1 LEILWVVL
9 LNSIEL
15 LFGFQS
21 LRILISEIEVFCLE
35 LALVYF
41 LPFTYGTI
49 FGKSKKTDY
58 NLPFSCFYLFSQ
70 CLFAINTDTMSLFNL
85 SETIIETEI
94 PVLNDAEE
102 KKMDQEQLPDELAI
116 LPLKNT
122 VLFPGVVIPITIG
135 RDKSIQLIKDAYAG
149 KSRLIGVVAQK
160 NMNIENPEPGDLFPL
175 GTVANILKM
184 LKMPDGSIT
193 AVIQG
198 RSRFVVDQF
207 TQEDPYLKA
216 KVTKAAD
223 VFPEAAS
230 AKAMAISLRKEAM
243 RVIELSPQLPTEA
256 NIALQNINSF
266 RFLVN
271 FISSHLNLSVQDKQG
286 ILETDNLLDR
296 ANKVLE
302 FLGKELQV
310 LELSEEIQSKVRT
323 DLDKQQ
329 RDYILRQQIKAIQD
343 ELGEEGLEQEMDDL
357 KGRAEKKQ
365 MSKQAKEVFDKE
377 LHRLQ
382 RLHPNSP
389 EYAVSMNYLDWMLEL
404 PWYDY
409 KKEEIDLAFARDV
422 LDADHYGLEKVKDR
436 ILEYLAVLKL
446 NGNLK
451 APILC
456 FYGPP
461 GVGKTSLGKS
471 IAAALKRDF
480 VRMSLGGVRDEA
492 EIRGHRRTYIGAMP
506 GRILQGLKKAKTG
519 NPVFMLDEID
529 KVGNDFRGD
538 PSSALL
544 EVLDP
549 AQNNAFNDHFLEV
562 DYDLSSIMF
571 IATANSLESIH
582 PALRDRMEL
591 IEINGYTLEEKVQI
605 AKQHLIPQQ
614 RDAHGLKSTQ
624 LKISPGAMKS
634 LVESYTRESG
644 VRNLNQ
650 KIARICRVAAKEIVA
665 NENEGAKVTED
676 NLSHYLGAARFDQ
689 DGWEKIEVPGVSIGL
704 AWTQVGGDILYIE
717 SVLMPGTGKMTI
729 TGQLG
734 EVMKESA
741 SAAFTY
747 LKSIADKYSIPKEAF
762 SQWDVHIHIPAGAVP
777 KDGPSAGITLLT
789 ALTSLY
795 TKRLV
800 KSRLAMTGEITLR
813 GKVLPVGGI
822 KEKVLAAA
830 RAGIRQIIMCKEN
843 KKDVEEIKDEA
854 LKNLEFFYVERME
867 EVLTLALEGDRKK
880 NKG

>member
-1 LEILWVVL
+1 
-9 LNSIEL
+9 
-15 LFGFQS
+15 
-21 LRILISEIEVFCLE
+21 
-35 LALVYF
+35 
-41 LPFTYGTI
+41 
-49 FGKSKKTDY
+49 
-58 NLPFSCFYLFSQ
+58 
-70 CLFAINTDTMSLFNL
+70 MSLIKL
-85 SETIIETEI
+85 SDTIIETEI

-102 KKMDQEQLPDELAI
+102 KKLDLEELPEELSI

-135 RDKSIQLIKDAYAG
+135 RDKSIQLVKDAY
-149 KSRLIGVVAQK
+149 SSPNRLVGVVAQK
-160 NMNIENPEPGDLFPL
+160 NMNIENPEPGDLFPT

-198 RSRFVVDQF
+198 RSRFAVDSFVQ
-207 TQEDPYLKA
+207 QDPYLKA
-216 KVTKAAD
+216 KVRKVAD
-223 VFPEAAS
+223 EFPESSA
-230 AKAMAISLRKEAM
+230 AKAMSISLKREAM
-243 RVIELSPQLPTEA
+243 RVIELSPNLPTDA
-256 NIALQNINSF
+256 NIVLQNINSF

-271 FISSHLNLSVQDKQG
+271 FISSHLNLPVIDKQG
-286 ILETDNLLDR
+286 ILETDNLLAR

-302 FLGKELQV
+302 YLNKELHV
-310 LELSEEIQSKVRT
+310 LELSEEIQSKVKT

-343 ELGEEGLEQEMDDL
+343 ELGEEGLEQEMDEL
-357 KGRAEKKQ
+357 KRRAEKKL

-377 LHRLQ
+377 WSRLQ

-389 EYAVSMNYLDWMLEL
+389 EYSVSMNYIDWMLEL
-404 PWYDY
+404 PWYEFR
-409 KKEEIDLAFARDV
+409 KEEIDLGFARKV
-422 LDADHYGLEKVKDR
+422 LDEDHYGLESVKDR

-446 NGNLK
+446 NGNQK

-471 IAAALKRDF
+471 IASALKRDF

-614 RDAHGLKSTQ
+614 REAHGLKTNQ
-624 LKISPGAMKS
+624 LKISPGALKS

-650 KIARICRVAAKEIVA
+650 KIARLCRVAAKEIVG

-676 NLSHYLGAARFDQ
+676 NLKHYLGAARFDQ
-689 DGWEKIEVPGVSIGL
+689 DAWEKIEVPGVVIGL

-717 SVLMPGTGKMTI
+717 SVKMPGTGKLTL

-734 EVMKESA
+734 DVMKESA
-741 SAAFTY
+741 TAAYTY
-747 LKSIADKYSIPKEAF
+747 LKSVSAQHNIPKEAF
-762 SQWDVHIHIPAGAVP
+762 TEWDVHIHIPAGAVP

-789 ALTSLY
+789 AITSLL
-795 TKRLV
+795 TGRLV

-843 KKDVEEIKDEA
+843 QKDVEEIKDDA
-854 LKNLEFFYVERME
+854 LKNLEFHYVERMD
-867 EVLTLALEGDRKK
+867 EVLSIALESPKK
-880 NKG
+880 LK

>member
-1 LEILWVVL
+1 
-9 LNSIEL
+9 
-15 LFGFQS
+15 
-21 LRILISEIEVFCLE
+21 
-35 LALVYF
+35 
-41 LPFTYGTI
+41 
-49 FGKSKKTDY
+49 
-58 NLPFSCFYLFSQ
+58 
-70 CLFAINTDTMSLFNL
+70 MSLIKL
-85 SETIIETEI
+85 SETLIETEI

-102 KKMDQEQLPDELAI
+102 KKLDMEELPDELSI

-135 RDKSIQLIKDAYAG
+135 RDKSIQLVKDAYAG
-149 KSRLIGVVAQK
+149 KTRLIGVVAQK
-160 NMNIENPEPGDLFPL
+160 NMSIENPEPGDLFPT

-198 RSRFVVDQF
+198 RSRFEVDSFVQ
-207 TQEDPYLKA
+207 QEPYLKA
-216 KVTKAAD
+216 SVKKVAD
-223 VFPEAAS
+223 VFPDSSA
-230 AKAMAISLRKEAM
+230 AKAMSISLKKEAM
-243 RVIELSPQLPTEA
+243 RVIELSPNLPTDA

-271 FISSHLNLSVQDKQG
+271 FISSHLNLSVLDKQG
-286 ILETDNLLDR
+286 ILETNNLLER
-296 ANKVLE
+296 AGKVLE
-302 FLGKELQV
+302 YLNKELHV
-310 LELSEEIQSKVRT
+310 LELSEEIQSKVKT

-343 ELGEEGLEQEMDDL
+343 ELGEEGLEQEMDEL
-357 KGRAEKKQ
+357 KRRADKKS
-365 MSKQAKEVFDKE
+365 MSKTAREVFDKE
-377 LHRLQ
+377 WNRLQ

-389 EYAVSMNYLDWMLEL
+389 EYAVAMNYLDWMLEL
-404 PWYDY
+404 PWYDFR
-409 KKEEIDLAFARDV
+409 KEEIDLAFARKV
-422 LDADHYGLEKVKDR
+422 LDEDHYGLESVKDR

-446 NGNLK
+446 NGSQK

-471 IAAALKRDF
+471 IASALKRDF

-571 IATANSLESIH
+571 IATANSLDSIH

-614 RDAHGLKSTQ
+614 REAHGLKTNQ
-624 LKISPGAMKS
+624 LKISPGALKL
-634 LVESYTRESG
+634 LVENYTRESG

-650 KIARICRVAAKEIVA
+650 KIARLCRVAAKEIVG

-676 NLSHYLGAARFDQ
+676 NLKHYLGAARFDQ
-689 DGWEKIEVPGVSIGL
+689 DAWEKIEVPGVVIGL

-717 SVLMPGTGKMTI
+717 SVKMPGTGKLTL

-734 EVMKESA
+734 DVMKESA
-741 SAAFTY
+741 TAAYTY
-747 LKSIADKYSIPKEAF
+747 LKSVAAKQNIPKEAF
-762 SQWDVHIHIPAGAVP
+762 TEWDVHIHIPAGAVP

-789 ALTSLY
+789 AITSLL
-795 TKRLV
+795 TGRLV
-800 KSRLAMTGEITLR
+800 KSRMAMTGEITLR

-843 KKDVEEIKDEA
+843 QKDVEEIKDDA
-854 LKNLEFFYVERME
+854 LKNLDFFYVERMD
-867 EVLTLALEGDRKK
+867 EVLTLALEPLKK
-880 NKG
+880 VK

>member
-1 LEILWVVL
+1 
-9 LNSIEL
+9 
-15 LFGFQS
+15 
-21 LRILISEIEVFCLE
+21 
-35 LALVYF
+35 
-41 LPFTYGTI
+41 
-49 FGKSKKTDY
+49 
-58 NLPFSCFYLFSQ
+58 
-70 CLFAINTDTMSLFNL
+70 
-85 SETIIETEI
+85 
-94 PVLNDAEE
+94 
-102 KKMDQEQLPDELAI
+102 
-116 LPLKNT
+116 
-122 VLFPGVVIPITIG
+122 
-135 RDKSIQLIKDAYAG
+135 
-149 KSRLIGVVAQK
+149 
-160 NMNIENPEPGDLFPL
+160 
-175 GTVANILKM
+175 
-184 LKMPDGSIT
+184 
-193 AVIQG
+193 
-198 RSRFVVDQF
+198 
-207 TQEDPYLKA
+207 
-216 KVTKAAD
+216 
-223 VFPEAAS
+223 
-230 AKAMAISLRKEAM
+230 
-243 RVIELSPQLPTEA
+243 
-256 NIALQNINSF
+256 
-266 RFLVN
+266 
-271 FISSHLNLSVQDKQG
+271 
-286 ILETDNLLDR
+286 
-296 ANKVLE
+296 
-302 FLGKELQV
+302 
-310 LELSEEIQSKVRT
+310 
-323 DLDKQQ
+323 
-329 RDYILRQQIKAIQD
+329 
-343 ELGEEGLEQEMDDL
+343 
-357 KGRAEKKQ
+357 
-365 MSKQAKEVFDKE
+365 
-377 LHRLQ
+377 
-382 RLHPNSP
+382 
-389 EYAVSMNYLDWMLEL
+389 
-404 PWYDY
+404 
-409 KKEEIDLAFARDV
+409 
-422 LDADHYGLEKVKDR
+422 
-436 ILEYLAVLKL
+436 
-446 NGNLK
+446 
-451 APILC
+451 
-456 FYGPP
+456 
-461 GVGKTSLGKS
+461 VGKTSLGKS

-747 LKSIADKYSIPKEAF
+747 LKSIADKYNIPKEAF

-777 KDGPSAGITLLT
+777 KD
-789 ALTSLY
+789 
-795 TKRLV
+795 
-800 KSRLAMTGEITLR
+800 
-813 GKVLPVGGI
+813 
-822 KEKVLAAA
+822 
-830 RAGIRQIIMCKEN
+830 
-843 KKDVEEIKDEA
+843 
-854 LKNLEFFYVERME
+854 
-867 EVLTLALEGDRKK
+867 
-880 NKG
+880 

>member
-1 LEILWVVL
+1 MW
-9 LNSIEL
+9 
-15 LFGFQS
+15 
-21 LRILISEIEVFCLE
+21 LR
-35 LALVYF
+35 
-41 LPFTYGTI
+41 
-49 FGKSKKTDY
+49 
-58 NLPFSCFYLFSQ
+58 
-70 CLFAINTDTMSLFNL
+70 LFAMKIDTMSPYNL
-85 SETIIETEI
+85 SETVIETEI

-102 KKMDQEQLPDELAI
+102 RKLEMEQLPDELPI

-135 RDKSIQLIKDAYAG
+135 RDKSIQLVKDAYG
-149 KSRLIGVVAQK
+149 SNSRLIGVTAQK
-160 NMNIENPEPGDLFPL
+160 NMNIENPGSEDLYPT

-198 RSRFVVDQF
+198 RSRFHIEEI
-207 TQEDPYLKA
+207 TTEEPYLKA
-216 KVTKAAD
+216 KVSKAMD
-223 VFPEAAS
+223 VFPETSA
-230 AKAMAISLRKEAM
+230 AKAMAMNLKMEAA
-243 RVIELSPQLPTEA
+243 RVIELSPQLPTDA

-271 FISSHLNLSVQDKQG
+271 FISSHLNIQVSEKQA
-286 ILETDNLLDR
+286 ILETDVLLDR
-296 ANKVLE
+296 AGKVLE
-302 FLGKELQV
+302 YLHKELHV
-310 LELSEEIQSKVRT
+310 LELSEEIQSKVKT

-329 RDYILRQQIKAIQD
+329 REYILRQQIKAIQD

-357 KGRAEKKQ
+357 KARAEKKQ
-365 MSKQAKEVFDKE
+365 MSKQAREVFDKE
-377 LHRLQ
+377 WKRLQ

-389 EYAVSMNYLDWMLEL
+389 EYAVAMNYLDWMLEL
-404 PWYDY
+404 PWYDFR
-409 KKEEIDLAFARDV
+409 KEEIDLNFARTV
-422 LDADHYGLEKVKDR
+422 LDADHYGLESVKDR

-446 NGNLK
+446 NGNQK

-506 GRILQGLKKAKTG
+506 GRILQGLKKTKSG

-562 DYDLSSIMF
+562 DYDLSSILF
-571 IATANSLESIH
+571 IATANSLDSIH

-605 AKQHLIPQQ
+605 ARQHLIPQQ
-614 RDAHGLKSTQ
+614 REAHGLKAGQ
-624 LKISPGAMKS
+624 IKIAQGAIRN
-634 LVESYTRESG
+634 LIEAYTRESG

-650 KIARICRVAAKEIVA
+650 KIARICRVAAKEIV
-665 NENEGAKVTED
+665 NGENESAKVTEE
-676 NLSHYLGAARFDQ
+676 NLNHYLGAARFDQ
-689 DGWEKIEVPGVSIGL
+689 EGWEKMEVPGVAIGL
-704 AWTQVGGDILYIE
+704 AWTQVGGDILFIE
-717 SVLMPGTGKMTI
+717 SVLMPGTGKMTL

-741 SAAFTY
+741 TAAFTY
-747 LKSIADKYSIPKEAF
+747 LKSRAQQYGIPDDAF
-762 SQWDVHIHIPAGAVP
+762 TKWDVHIHIPAGAVP

-795 TKRLV
+795 TGRLV

-830 RAGIRQIIMCKEN
+830 RAGIRQIIMCRDN
-843 KKDVEEIKDEA
+843 QKDVEEIKDDA
-854 LKNLEFFYVERME
+854 LKNLDFFYVEKME
-867 EVLTLALEGDRKK
+867 EVLEIALEGKK
-880 NKG
+880 RS

>member
-1 LEILWVVL
+1 
-9 LNSIEL
+9 
-15 LFGFQS
+15 
-21 LRILISEIEVFCLE
+21 
-35 LALVYF
+35 
-41 LPFTYGTI
+41 
-49 FGKSKKTDY
+49 
-58 NLPFSCFYLFSQ
+58 
-70 CLFAINTDTMSLFNL
+70 MSLIKL
-85 SETIIETEI
+85 SETLIETEI

-102 KKMDQEQLPDELAI
+102 KKLDMEELPDELSI

-122 VLFPGVVIPITIG
+122 VLFPGVVIPITVG
-135 RDKSIQLIKDAYAG
+135 RDKSIQLVKDAYSG
-149 KSRLIGVVAQK
+149 KTRLIGVVAQK
-160 NMNIENPEPGDLFPL
+160 NMSIENPEPGDLFPT

-198 RSRFVVDQF
+198 RSRFEVDSFVQ
-207 TQEDPYLKA
+207 QEPYLKA
-216 KVTKAAD
+216 SVKKVAD
-223 VFPEAAS
+223 VFPDSSA
-230 AKAMAISLRKEAM
+230 AKAMSISLKKEAM
-243 RVIELSPQLPTEA
+243 RVIELSPNLPTDA

-271 FISSHLNLSVQDKQG
+271 FISSHLNLSVLDKQG
-286 ILETDNLLDR
+286 ILETNNLLER
-296 ANKVLE
+296 AGKVLE
-302 FLGKELQV
+302 YLNKELHV
-310 LELSEEIQSKVRT
+310 LELSEEIQSKVKT

-343 ELGEEGLEQEMDDL
+343 ELGEEGLEQEMDEL
-357 KGRAEKKQ
+357 KRRADKKS
-365 MSKQAKEVFDKE
+365 MSKTAREVFDKE
-377 LHRLQ
+377 WSRLQ

-389 EYAVSMNYLDWMLEL
+389 EYSVAMNYLDWMLEL
-404 PWYDY
+404 PWYDFR
-409 KKEEIDLAFARDV
+409 KEEIDLAFARKV
-422 LDADHYGLEKVKDR
+422 LDEDHYGLESVKDR

-446 NGNLK
+446 NGSQK

-471 IAAALKRDF
+471 IASALKRDF

-571 IATANSLESIH
+571 IATANSLDSIH

-614 RDAHGLKSTQ
+614 REAHGLKTNQ
-624 LKISPGAMKS
+624 LKISPGALKS
-634 LVESYTRESG
+634 LVENYTRESG

-650 KIARICRVAAKEIVA
+650 KIARLCRVAAKEIVG

-676 NLSHYLGAARFDQ
+676 NLKHYLGAARFDQ
-689 DGWEKIEVPGVSIGL
+689 DAWEKIEVPGVVIGL

-717 SVLMPGTGKMTI
+717 SVKMPGTGKLTL

-734 EVMKESA
+734 DVMKESA
-741 SAAFTY
+741 TAAYTY
-747 LKSIADKYSIPKEAF
+747 LKSVAAKLNIPKEAF
-762 SQWDVHIHIPAGAVP
+762 TEWDVHIHIPAGAVP

-789 ALTSLY
+789 AITSLL
-795 TKRLV
+795 TDRLV
-800 KSRLAMTGEITLR
+800 KSRMAMTGEITLR

-830 RAGIRQIIMCKEN
+830 RAGIRKIIMCSEN
-843 KKDVEEIKDEA
+843 QKDVEEIKDDA
-854 LKNLEFFYVERME
+854 LKNLEFFYVDRMDQ
-867 EVLTLALEGDRKK
+867 VLELALESESKSRSQR
-880 NKG
+880 

>member
-1 LEILWVVL
+1 
-9 LNSIEL
+9 
-15 LFGFQS
+15 
-21 LRILISEIEVFCLE
+21 
-35 LALVYF
+35 
-41 LPFTYGTI
+41 
-49 FGKSKKTDY
+49 
-58 NLPFSCFYLFSQ
+58 
-70 CLFAINTDTMSLFNL
+70 MSLINL
-85 SETIIETEI
+85 SETLIETEI

-102 KKMDQEQLPDELAI
+102 KKLDMEELPEQLSI

-122 VLFPGVVIPITIG
+122 VLFPGVVIPITVG
-135 RDKSIQLIKDAYAG
+135 RDKSIQLVKDAYAG
-149 KSRLIGVVAQK
+149 KTRLIGVVAQK
-160 NMNIENPEPGDLFPL
+160 NMSIENPEPGDLFPT

-198 RSRFVVDQF
+198 RSRFEVDSFVQ
-207 TQEDPYLKA
+207 QEPYLKA
-216 KVTKAAD
+216 SVKKVAD
-223 VFPEAAS
+223 VFPDSSA
-230 AKAMAISLRKEAM
+230 AKAMSISLKKEAM
-243 RVIELSPQLPTEA
+243 RVIELSPNLPTDA

-271 FISSHLNLSVQDKQG
+271 FISSHLNLSVLDKQG
-286 ILETDNLLDR
+286 ILETNNLLER
-296 ANKVLE
+296 AGKVLE
-302 FLGKELQV
+302 YLNKELHV
-310 LELSEEIQSKVRT
+310 LELSEEIQSKVKT

-343 ELGEEGLEQEMDDL
+343 ELGEEGLEQEMDEL
-357 KGRAEKKQ
+357 KRRADKKS
-365 MSKQAKEVFDKE
+365 MSKTAREVFDKE
-377 LHRLQ
+377 WNRLQ

-389 EYAVSMNYLDWMLEL
+389 EYAVAMNYLDWMLEL
-404 PWYDY
+404 PWYDFR
-409 KKEEIDLAFARDV
+409 KEEIDLAFARKV
-422 LDADHYGLEKVKDR
+422 LDEDHYGLESVKDR

-446 NGNLK
+446 NGSQK

-471 IAAALKRDF
+471 IASALKRDF

-571 IATANSLESIH
+571 IATANSLDSIH

-614 RDAHGLKSTQ
+614 REAHGLKTNQ
-624 LKISPGAMKS
+624 LKISPGALKL
-634 LVESYTRESG
+634 LVENYTRESG

-650 KIARICRVAAKEIVA
+650 KIARLCRVAAKEIVG
-665 NENEGAKVTED
+665 NENDGAKVTED
-676 NLSHYLGAARFDQ
+676 NLKHYLGAARFDQ
-689 DGWEKIEVPGVSIGL
+689 DAWEKIEVPGVVIGL

-717 SVLMPGTGKMTI
+717 SVKMPGTGKLTL

-734 EVMKESA
+734 DVMKESA
-741 SAAFTY
+741 TAAYTY
-747 LKSIADKYSIPKEAF
+747 LKSVAAKHNIPKEAF
-762 SQWDVHIHIPAGAVP
+762 TEWDVHIHIPAGAVP

-789 ALTSLY
+789 AITSLL
-795 TKRLV
+795 TGRLV
-800 KSRLAMTGEITLR
+800 KSRMAMTGEITLR

-843 KKDVEEIKDEA
+843 QKDVEEIKDDA
-854 LKNLEFFYVERME
+854 LKNLEFFYVERMD
-867 EVLTLALEGDRKK
+867 EVLTLALEPLKK
-880 NKG
+880 GK

>member
-1 LEILWVVL
+1 M
-9 LNSIEL
+9 NSDKQITFEL
-15 LFGFQS
+15 KLCRFV
-21 LRILISEIEVFCLE
+21 I
-35 LALVYF
+35 
-41 LPFTYGTI
+41 
-49 FGKSKKTDY
+49 KK
-58 NLPFSCFYLFSQ
+58 
-70 CLFAINTDTMSLFNL
+70 DTMSLIKL
-85 SETIIETEI
+85 SETLIETEI

-102 KKMDQEQLPDELAI
+102 KKLDLEELPDELAI

-122 VLFPGVVIPITIG
+122 VLFPGVVIPITVG
-135 RDKSIQLIKDAYAG
+135 RDKSIQLVKDAYAG
-149 KSRLIGVVAQK
+149 KTRLIGVVAQK
-160 NMNIENPEPGDLFPL
+160 NMTIENPEPGDLFPN

-198 RSRFVVDQF
+198 RSRFEVDSFVQ
-207 TQEDPYLKA
+207 QEPYLKA
-216 KVTKAAD
+216 RVKKVAD
-223 VFPEAAS
+223 VFPDSSA
-230 AKAMAISLRKEAM
+230 AKAMSISLKNEAM
-243 RVIELSPQLPTEA
+243 RVIELSPNLPTDA

-266 RFLVN
+266 RFLIN
-271 FISSHLNLSVQDKQG
+271 FISSHLNLSVLDKQG
-286 ILETDNLLDR
+286 ILETNNLLER
-296 ANKVLE
+296 AGKVLE
-302 FLGKELQV
+302 YLNKELHV
-310 LELSEEIQSKVRT
+310 LELSEEIQSKVKT

-343 ELGEEGLEQEMDDL
+343 ELGEEGLEQEMDEL
-357 KGRAEKKQ
+357 KRRADNKS
-365 MSKQAKEVFDKE
+365 MSKTAREVFDKE
-377 LHRLQ
+377 WNRLQ

-389 EYAVSMNYLDWMLEL
+389 EYAVAMNYLDWMLEL
-404 PWYDY
+404 PWNDFR
-409 KKEEIDLAFARDV
+409 KEEIDLAFARKV
-422 LDADHYGLEKVKDR
+422 LDEDHYGLESVKDR

-446 NGNLK
+446 NGSQK

-471 IAAALKRDF
+471 IASALKRDF

-571 IATANSLESIH
+571 IATANSLDSIH

-614 RDAHGLKSTQ
+614 REAHGLKTNQ
-624 LKISPGAMKS
+624 LKISPGALKL
-634 LVESYTRESG
+634 LVENYTRESG

-650 KIARICRVAAKEIVA
+650 KIARLCRVAAKEIVG

-676 NLSHYLGAARFDQ
+676 NLKHYLGAARFDQ
-689 DGWEKIEVPGVSIGL
+689 DAWEKIEVPGVVIGL

-717 SVLMPGTGKMTI
+717 SVKMPGTGKLTL

-734 EVMKESA
+734 DVMKESA
-741 SAAFTY
+741 TAAYTY
-747 LKSIADKYSIPKEAF
+747 LKSVAGKHNIPKEAF
-762 SQWDVHIHIPAGAVP
+762 TEWDVHIHIPAGAVP

-789 ALTSLY
+789 AITSLL
-795 TKRLV
+795 TGRLV
-800 KSRLAMTGEITLR
+800 KSRMAMTGEITLR

-843 KKDVEEIKDEA
+843 QKDVEEIKDDA
-854 LKNLEFFYVERME
+854 LKNLDFFYVERMD
-867 EVLTLALEGDRKK
+867 EVLTLALEPLKRVK
-880 NKG
+880 

>member
-1 LEILWVVL
+1 MD
-9 LNSIEL
+9 
-15 LFGFQS
+15 
-21 LRILISEIEVFCLE
+21 LR
-35 LALVYF
+35 
-41 LPFTYGTI
+41 
-49 FGKSKKTDY
+49 
-58 NLPFSCFYLFSQ
+58 
-70 CLFAINTDTMSLFNL
+70 LFAMKIDTMSPYNL
-85 SETIIETEI
+85 SETVIETEI

-102 KKMDQEQLPDELAI
+102 RKLEMEQLPDELPI

-135 RDKSIQLIKDAYAG
+135 RDKSIQLVKDAYG
-149 KSRLIGVVAQK
+149 SDSRLIGVTAQK
-160 NMNIENPEPGDLFPL
+160 NMTIENPGGEDLFPT

-198 RSRFVVDQF
+198 RSRFRIEEI
-207 TQEDPYLKA
+207 TTEEPYLKA
-216 KVTKAAD
+216 RVSKAMD
-223 VFPEAAS
+223 VFPDAS
-230 AKAMAISLRKEAM
+230 AAKAMAMNLKMEAA
-243 RVIELSPQLPTEA
+243 RLIELSPQLPTEA

-271 FISSHLNLSVQDKQG
+271 FISSHLNIQVSEKQA
-286 ILETDNLLDR
+286 ILETDVLLDR
-296 ANKVLE
+296 AGKVLE
-302 FLGKELQV
+302 YLHKELHV
-310 LELSEEIQSKVRT
+310 LELSEEIQSKVKT

-329 RDYILRQQIKAIQD
+329 REYILRQQIKAIQD

-357 KGRAEKKQ
+357 RGRADKKL
-365 MSKQAKEVFDKE
+365 MSQQAREVFDKE
-377 LHRLQ
+377 WKRLQ

-389 EYAVSMNYLDWMLEL
+389 EYAVAMNYLDWMLEL
-404 PWYDY
+404 PWYDF
-409 KKEEIDLAFARDV
+409 KQDEIDLAFAKEV

-506 GRILQGLKKAKTG
+506 GRILQGLKKAKSG

-605 AKQHLIPQQ
+605 SRQHLIPQQ
-614 RDAHGLKSTQ
+614 REAHGLKAGQ
-624 LKISPGAMKS
+624 IKISQGAIRD
-634 LVESYTRESG
+634 LIEAYTRESG
-644 VRNLNQ
+644 VRNLSQ
-650 KIARICRVAAKEIVA
+650 KIARICRVAAKEIVSG
-665 NENEGAKVTED
+665 ENESAKVSEE

-689 DGWEKIEVPGVSIGL
+689 EGWEKMEVPGVAIGL

-717 SVLMPGTGKMTI
+717 SVLMPGTGKMTL

-741 SAAFTY
+741 TAAFTY
-747 LKSIADKYSIPKEAF
+747 LKSRAKKYGIPDDSFGK
-762 SQWDVHIHIPAGAVP
+762 WDVHIHIPAGAVP

-795 TKRLV
+795 TGRLV

-830 RAGIRQIIMCKEN
+830 RAGIRQIIMCRDN
-843 KKDVEEIKDEA
+843 QKDVEEIKDDA
-854 LKNLEFFYVERME
+854 LKNLDFFYVEKME
-867 EVLTLALEGDRKK
+867 EVLEIALEGKK
-880 NKG
+880 K

>member
-1 LEILWVVL
+1 MNTHN
-9 LNSIEL
+9 LNSDKQITFEL
-15 LFGFQS
+15 KLCRFV
-21 LRILISEIEVFCLE
+21 I
-35 LALVYF
+35 
-41 LPFTYGTI
+41 
-49 FGKSKKTDY
+49 KK
-58 NLPFSCFYLFSQ
+58 
-70 CLFAINTDTMSLFNL
+70 DTMSLIKL
-85 SETIIETEI
+85 SETLIETEI

-102 KKMDQEQLPDELAI
+102 KKLDLEELPDELAI

-122 VLFPGVVIPITIG
+122 VLFPGVVIPITVG
-135 RDKSIQLIKDAYAG
+135 RDKSIQLVKDAYAG
-149 KSRLIGVVAQK
+149 KTRLIGVVAQK
-160 NMNIENPEPGDLFPL
+160 NMTIENPEPGDLFPT

-198 RSRFVVDQF
+198 RSRFEVDSFVQ
-207 TQEDPYLKA
+207 QEPYLKA
-216 KVTKAAD
+216 RVKKVAD
-223 VFPEAAS
+223 VFPDSSA
-230 AKAMAISLRKEAM
+230 AKAMSISLKKEAM
-243 RVIELSPQLPTEA
+243 RVIELSPNLPTDA

-271 FISSHLNLSVQDKQG
+271 FISSHLNLSVLDKQG
-286 ILETDNLLDR
+286 ILETNNLLER
-296 ANKVLE
+296 AGKVLE
-302 FLGKELQV
+302 YLNKELHV
-310 LELSEEIQSKVRT
+310 LELSEEIQSKVKT

-343 ELGEEGLEQEMDDL
+343 ELGEEGLEQEMDEL
-357 KGRAEKKQ
+357 KRRAEKKS
-365 MSKQAKEVFDKE
+365 MSKAAREVFDKE
-377 LHRLQ
+377 WNRLQ

-389 EYAVSMNYLDWMLEL
+389 EYAVAMNYLDWMLEL
-404 PWYDY
+404 PWNDFR
-409 KKEEIDLAFARDV
+409 KEEIDLAFARKV
-422 LDADHYGLEKVKDR
+422 LDEDHYGLESVKDR

-446 NGNLK
+446 NGSQK

-471 IAAALKRDF
+471 IASALKRDF

-571 IATANSLESIH
+571 IATANSLDSIH

-614 RDAHGLKSTQ
+614 REAHGLKTNQ
-624 LKISPGAMKS
+624 LKISPGALKL
-634 LVESYTRESG
+634 LVENYTRESG

-650 KIARICRVAAKEIVA
+650 KIARLCRVAAKEIVG

-676 NLSHYLGAARFDQ
+676 NLKHYLGAARFDQ
-689 DGWEKIEVPGVSIGL
+689 DAWEKIEVPGVVIGL

-717 SVLMPGTGKMTI
+717 SVKMPGTGKLTL

-734 EVMKESA
+734 DVMKESA
-741 SAAFTY
+741 TAAYTY
-747 LKSIADKYSIPKEAF
+747 LKSVAGKHNIPKEAF
-762 SQWDVHIHIPAGAVP
+762 TEWDVHIHIPAGAVP

-789 ALTSLY
+789 AITSLL
-795 TKRLV
+795 TGRLV
-800 KSRLAMTGEITLR
+800 KSRMAMTGEITLR

-843 KKDVEEIKDEA
+843 QKDVEEIKDDA
-854 LKNLEFFYVERME
+854 LKNLDFFYVERMD
-867 EVLTLALEGDRKK
+867 EVLTLALEPLKRVK
-880 NKG
+880 